1 MTVTKNGFVYILIS
15 FFTDRQMGLMFLQCR
30 NRQCPYPKFLQ
41 TGISINESKKIVA
54 YPNVWSILHHIW
66 VHNNYTNSEIIEMV
80 ANMGVVREINNGF
93 LIDSSAKS

>member
-41 TGISINESKKIVA
+41 TGISINESKKNSSLSKCMKHSSS
-54 YPNVWSILHHIW
+54 YMGT
-66 VHNNYTNSEIIEMV
+66 YTNSEIIEMV
-80 ANMGVVREINNGF
+80 ANMGVVREINNHF
-93 LIDSSAKS
+93 LIDSSVKS